1 MYASTSVAALDSVK
15 VSPTA
20 MHAVGDGHE
29 IPVSAEWFADNNPAD
44 NSGLLVLRA
53 ATDRPGAELEIDVDD
68 LSGSNNT
75 SIDLPQPAGGWKTS
89 ITEAEYLCFYD
100 ATSWPLS
107 HRQPGKAVTLP
118 AGCGA

>member
-1 MYASTSVAALDSVK
+1 MVVL
-15 VSPTA
+15 
-20 MHAVGDGHE
+20 AVGLASGVH
-29 IPVSAEWFADNNPAD
+29 AADRSTTGQAAQYPAD

-107 HRQPGKAVTLP
+107 HRQPGKTVTLP